1 MLNYYSEVMHKL
13 MPDEDKSIYLVL
25 IQNTLVPGDEKESA
39 VLKQMKEI
47 ALKFIEKSIANL
59 ENEEDSDFEITKLL
73 KQKEKIKNISTNVQ
87 Y

>member
-1 MLNYYSEVMHKL
+1 
-13 MPDEDKSIYLVL
+13 
-25 IQNTLVPGDEKESA
+25 
-39 VLKQMKEI
+39 MKEI